1 MIFTPVI
8 LAGGFGTRLWPIS
21 RTSIPKQ
28 FSCFFG
34 EYSLFQQTILRI
46 ANSSIFCEP
55 IIICNNEHRFLALS
69 QLHALKITK
78 FTILLEPSSRS
89 TAPAIAVASHYAN
102 NHQDLYSPNL
112 IILSSDHLISDQI
125 NFEKSVNLSK
135 NYLDDFFVTFGFN
148 PTSPSSDFGYINY
161 GEEIAENSG
170 VFYIQKF
177 IEKPN
182 LNVAKDLIAN
192 GNILWNCGF
201 FAINSKLYLHKI
213 LDLNSNLHTN
223 SHKSLVHSMKDFE
236 FILLNQEFFEK
247 CPDISIDYL
256 VLEKVKNIAVIPLNC
271 SWDDLGTWQSIYQN
285 SPKDSNQNS
294 IVGNVVSI
302 NSKSCYIFSPK
313 HLVAT
318 CNIENLFVVVTD
330 DAILIIPKNNLS
342 EIKNLYQKIMETN
355 PEICQKSSKSI
366 RPWGSFEILSI
377 DNNYKI
383 KKIIVNS
390 GCSLSLQKH
399 HHRAE
404 HWVVIK
410 GIADININDQ
420 KFTLIPNQST
430 FIPRETIH
438 RLSNNQN
445 HSLEIIEI
453 QTGEYLEEDDIIRF
467 NDLYGR

>member
-8 LAGGFGTRLWPIS
+8 LAGGFGTRLWPVS
-21 RTSIPKQ
+21 RTSLPKQ
-28 FSCFFG
+28 FSSFFG
-34 EYSLFQQTILRI
+34 EYSLFQQTILRVS
-46 ANSSIFCEP
+46 NSEIFCDP

-69 QLHALKITK
+69 QLHALKISK
-78 FTILLEPSSRS
+78 FTILLETSSRS
-89 TAPAIAVASHYAN
+89 TGPAIAVASHYVN

-135 NYLDDFFVTFGFN
+135 NYLDDFFVTFGFK

-161 GEEIAENSG
+161 GDEIVEKSG

-213 LDLNSNLHTN
+213 LDLNSDLHTN
-223 SHKSLVHSMKDFE
+223 SYKSLEDSKKDYE
-236 FILLNQEFFEK
+236 FILLNQEYFEK

-285 SPKDSNQNS
+285 SPKDSDGNS
-294 IVGNVVSI
+294 FNGNIISL
-302 NSKSCYIFSPK
+302 NSKSCYIYSPNQ
-313 HLVAT
+313 LIAT
-318 CNIENLFVVVTD
+318 YNLENLFVISTD
-330 DAILIIPKNNLS
+330 DATLIINRQDLS
-342 EIKNLYQKIMETN
+342 QIKNLYKKISELQ
-355 PEICQKSSKSI
+355 PEICHKTDKSI
-366 RPWGSFEILSI
+366 RPWGSFQII
-377 DNNYKI
+377 NIGKNYKV
-383 KKIIVNS
+383 KKIVVNPNS
-390 GCSLSLQKH
+390 SISLQKH

-404 HWVVIK
+404 HWVVVK
-410 GIADININDQ
+410 GIADVNIGENN
-420 KFTLIPNQST
+420 FTLQASQST

-445 HSLEIIEI
+445 DPLEIIEI
-453 QTGEYLEEDDIIRF
+453 QTGNYLGEDDIVRF